1 MVLFSNPGNLK
12 QSLFWVE
19 AGSGIVNNFF
29 FEPRQVIPFGQV
41 CHTECDVPVPGI
53 PVPGNLSFYLMVSEP
68 VSEKFG
74 TEKSLGTGLEKNLV
88 PKKVS
93 EPVPK
98 KFGTEKCPGIGLGKK
113 LVPKK
118 VS

>member
-1 MVLFSNPGNLK
+1 MHFITFLAES
-12 QSLFWVE
+12 
-19 AGSGIVNNFF
+19 
-29 FEPRQVIPFGQV
+29 
-41 CHTECDVPVPGI
+41 DVPVPGI
-53 PVPGNLSFYLMVSEP
+53 PVPGNLSFYLM

-98 KFGTEKCPGIGLGKK
+98 KFGTEKSPGIGLGKK

-118 VS
+118 VSEPITEIFGIGLETFRSRDFPT